1 MHIFYNIKLHFLDNY
16 DKFMKGDRY
25 SNKIWYAS
33 LFYIISITDVNLAPN
48 FIKNK
53 N

>member
-25 SNKIWYAS
+25 SDKKY
-33 LFYIISITDVNLAPN
+33 LVCVIILCNITDVNVASN